1 MFGPQGGLG
10 GDGDGGTGATRA
22 AVAVAVGDAVWERV
36 AVGVG
41 VPVGGTGRRRE
52 AVAVPVAVAAD
63 LRAPWVPTPGRRMLS
78 LMHPLMLFSKRGSL
92 ESLEVPRRCGG
103 RWGD

>member
-1 MFGPQGGLG
+1 MG

-36 AVGVG
+36 AVEVG

-63 LRAPWVPTPGRRMLS
+63 LRPSDALSDAPSYAIQQEKEFGSPEAV
-78 LMHPLMLFSKRGSL
+78 RG
-92 ESLEVPRRCGG
+92 EMNVWR
-103 RWGD
+103 GD